1 MTEATPIQTPA
12 AARDAAVEA
21 LVARAA
27 LAPSLPTGEHNGLY
41 ASIMA
46 GLEGQLDS
54 DPDGATP

>member
-1 MTEATPIQTPA
+1 MTEATPILTPA
-12 AARDAAVEA
+12 VARDTAVEA
-21 LVARAA
+21 IVTRAA

-46 GLEGQLDS
+46 DLEEQLDS